1 MTAYSVTRPE
11 DLDREHGVVV
21 EIPSVLELRAEN
33 ERLRVLLAETVEARE
48 AWHSAWVTAVERR
61 IVDRQRLSTSMRV
74 LSSLGR
80 LSPRMADVVEVAR
93 RRIWGELP

>member
-33 ERLRVLLAETVEARE
+33 ERLRALLAETVDARE
-48 AWHSAWVTAVERR
+48 AWHRAWKTAVDMRLADRERLQRAMR
-61 IVDRQRLSTSMRV
+61 ILSAMESRGPALAAAVAAARVEIWRL
-74 LSSLGR
+74 
-80 LSPRMADVVEVAR
+80 DE
-93 RRIWGELP
+93 